1 MSNEV
6 RIPDIWEEDEE
17 GVITAWLV
25 DDGAEVESGDTLAE
39 IMVQK
44 VQYELEAPFS
54 GVLNIAK
61 DVDETVEKG
70 DVIATIG

>member
-17 GVITAWLV
+17 GVVTAWLV
-25 DDGAEVESGDTLAE
+25 DDGSEVEKGDTLAE

-54 GVLNIAK
+54 GVLSIVK
-61 DVDETVEKG
+61 DVDDTVEKG
-70 DVIATIG
+70 DVIATIA